1 MHQILCRVIVNY
13 FHQLKARLPF
23 PIMRERCLRHG
34 LPTAR
39 GWDKLQDK
47 LEEEVLA
54 DAQRA
59 VEINSVIEQIFR
71 ETITLGPRG
80 VQVFRLPEELSENI
94 CTYLANL
101 RTEQTSY
108 LADYPRPLSEAQLR
122 DAPAG
127 YFLSDIQNSNSAT
140 TLVFC
145 SRRLIEERESRSRSQ
160 MGDTAIN
167 NFGWQDYDEFV
178 LIKRRNIQCFE
189 VVRVDKERKLV
200 EIRVEMHAGGDVAV
214 ALNDLKSKVNVFLAA
229 RFGVEVQLINALNLF
244 PAIQPL
250 YADSSEGIVVELGFT
265 TATGSAK
272 HEKMRASGADLRN
285 ETYHVGGKAAISGAI
300 TPFRVAVRWNGEGE
314 HAVEEVLL
322 PGSIRQLGAAT
333 PYLDHMEI
341 TGVASEARMEA
352 LFGKVVSHIPSDA

>member
-1 MHQILCRVIVNY
+1 VNY

-23 PIMRERCLRHG
+23 PIMRERCVRHC

-39 GWDKLQDK
+39 GWDKLQEK
-47 LEEEVLA
+47 LEEEVRA
-54 DAQRA
+54 DAQRSI
-59 VEINSVIEQIFR
+59 EIENVLEQIFR
-71 ETITLGPRG
+71 ETLTLGPRG
-80 VQVFRLPEELSENI
+80 VQVFRLPEELSENV
-94 CTYLANL
+94 CTYLAGL
-101 RTEQTSY
+101 RPEATPY
-108 LADYPRPLSEAQLR
+108 LAGYPRPLSEAQLR
-122 DAPAG
+122 DVSAG
-127 YFLSDIQNSNSAT
+127 YFLSNVQNSDSAT

-160 MGDTAIN
+160 MSDTAIN
-167 NFGWQDYDEFV
+167 NFGWQEYDEFV

-189 VVRVDKERKLV
+189 VVRVDKERRLV

-214 ALNDLKSKVNVFLAA
+214 ALNDVKSKVNSFLAA
-229 RFGVEVQLINALNLF
+229 RFGIEVQLINPLNLF

-250 YADSSEGIVVELGFT
+250 YADTSEGIVVELGFT

-285 ETYHVGGKAAISGAI
+285 ETYHVGGKAAISGAL
-300 TPFRVAVRWNGEGE
+300 TPFRLAVRWIGDGE
-314 HAVEEVLL
+314 HATEEVLL
-322 PGSIRQLGAAT
+322 PGSIRQLGAAM

-352 LFGKVVSHIPSDA
+352 LSQKVVSHIPSDA